1 MSAPTEP
8 EQREAVSV
16 KQVSSFITV
25 GLSLPSQPEVFR
37 CICRFSV
44 FLVMIYVQTLNISS
58 NGTFTGN
65 INQSLMTLR
74 TCIEVLRENQMC
86 GTNKVG
92 IFLVSYLTAALF
104 YLYLE
109 YYEYSFIF
117 Q

>member
-25 GLSLPSQPEVFR
+25 GLSLPSQPEA
-37 CICRFSV
+37 V
-44 FLVMIYVQTLNISS
+44 FLVMIYVQTQNILS
-58 NGTFTGN
+58 NVTFTGN

-92 IFLVSYLTAALF
+92 IFWYH
-104 YLYLE
+104 
-109 YYEYSFIF
+109 I
-117 Q
+117 